1 MVNPNKLTIKKI
13 LIFYYMNLIPLP
25 LMETFSFVINIAK
38 RIEDEN
44 VTINQ
49 A

>member
-1 MVNPNKLTIKKI
+1 MVNPNKLTIQKI
-13 LIFYYMNLIPLP
+13 LISYYMNLIPLP
-25 LMETFSFVINIAK
+25 LMETFSFIIDIAK
-38 RIEDEN
+38 RIEEEN